1 MTRISLQNETEFEMA
16 LNRGN
21 AAPKAAH
28 LRTGLLQE
36 QRLTCANHS
45 NEDISL
51 DQIGWQNFR
60 CPKCGDD
67 YSIGRKITSLEQV
80 LKMNKIVAIAS

>member
-1 MTRISLQNETEFEMA
+1 MSLQKEPEFEISLSVENPAMS
-16 LNRGN
+16 
-21 AAPKAAH
+21 KAH
-28 LRTGLLQE
+28 LRTGLLHE

-67 YSIGRKITSLEQV
+67 YSIGRKITGLDQV
-80 LKMNKIVAIAS
+80 LKMTKVVTVA